1 MTGALV
7 SPVLV
12 QLILAGFAMGA
23 VYALVALGYTLIW
36 NAVGVVNFAQGD
48 LVMLGAFVAVGT
60 LADTLHL
67 PLVLNLV
74 ATLVVMAAFGVAMAT
89 FVYRPVRNAPQLAAI
104 VATLGLSMLLQN
116 IVVMIWGPEP
126 LSFQGPLGTQTVT
139 VLGARIYAQYLLIL
153 VTLLLLMAAQEGMFR
168 FTSIGRAMRATAQD
182 PEAAR
187 LMGIPTTRVVATIFA
202 YAAMLAGLAGWLLS
216 PLFYVSA
223 DMGGKISLDAFAA
236 CILGGFGS
244 IPGALI
250 GGLLLGLTE
259 SLGSFYISSEYI
271 DVIAFGILFAVLVIR
286 PEGIFGEPQ
295 LERP

>member
-1 MTGALV
+1 MSSGFI
-7 SPVLV
+7 SPVVV

-36 NAVGVVNFAQGD
+36 NAVGVVNFAQGE
-48 LVMLGAFVAVGT
+48 LVMLGAFIAVGT
-60 LADTLHL
+60 LANLLHL
-67 PLVLNLV
+67 PLALNLLG
-74 ATLVVMAAFGVAMAT
+74 TLGAMAVFGVAMAT
-89 FVYRPVRNAPQLAAI
+89 FVYRPVRNAPQLSAI

-116 IVVMIWGPEP
+116 VVVLIWGPEP
-126 LSFQGPLGTQTVT
+126 LSFAGPLGTMTIT
-139 VLGARIYAQYLLIL
+139 VLGAKIYAQYLLIL
-153 VTLLLLMAAQEGMFR
+153 ATLLLLMAAQEGMFR

-182 PEAAR
+182 AEAAR
-187 LMGIPTTRVVATIFA
+187 LMGIRTDRIVAIIFA

-223 DMGGKISLDAFAA
+223 DMGGRVSLDAFAA

-250 GGLLLGLTE
+250 GGLLLGLIE

-271 DVIAFGILFAVLVIR
+271 DVIAFGILFAMLVIR
-286 PEGIFGEPQ
+286 PEGLFGEPQ

>member
-1 MTGALV
+1 MSSGIV
-7 SPVLV
+7 SPVLI

-36 NAVGVVNFAQGD
+36 NAVGVVNFAQGE

-60 LADTLHL
+60 FANVLHL
-67 PLVLNLV
+67 PLALNLLG
-74 ATLVVMAAFGVAMAT
+74 TLAAMAVFGVLVAT
-89 FVYRPVRNAPQLAAI
+89 FVYRPVRNAPQLSAI

-116 IVVMIWGPEP
+116 VVVLIWGPEP
-126 LSFQGPLGTQTVT
+126 LSFQGPLDTQTVT
-139 VLGARIYAQYLLIL
+139 ILGAKIYAQYVLIL
-153 VTLLLLMAAQEGMFR
+153 LTLLLLMAAQEGMFR

-182 PEAAR
+182 AEAAR
-187 LMGIPTTRVVATIFA
+187 LMGIRTNRIVALIFA
-202 YAAMLAGLAGWLLS
+202 YASMLAGLAGWLLS

-223 DMGGKISLDAFAA
+223 DMGGKVSLDAFAA

-250 GGLLLGLTE
+250 GGLLLGLIE

-271 DVIAFGILFAVLVIR
+271 DVIAFGILFAMLVVR

>member
-1 MTGALV
+1 MSVTLV
-7 SPVLV
+7 SPVVV

-60 LADTLHL
+60 LANLMHL
-67 PLVLNLV
+67 PLALNLLG
-74 ATLVVMAAFGVAMAT
+74 TLAVMALFGVAMAN
-89 FVYRPVRNAPQLAAI
+89 FVYRPVRNRPQLAAI

-116 IVVMIWGPEP
+116 VVVLIWGPQP
-126 LSFQGPLGTQTVT
+126 LSFDGPLGTRTVT
-139 VLGARIYAQYLLIL
+139 VLGARIYAQYILIL
-153 VTLLLLMAAQEGMFR
+153 GALLLLMAVQEGMFR

-182 PEAAR
+182 AEAAR
-187 LMGIPTTRVVATIFA
+187 LMGIRTNRVVAIIFA
-202 YAAMLAGLAGWLLS
+202 YAAMLAGLAGWLLA

-223 DMGGKISLDAFAA
+223 DMGGKVSLDAFAA

-250 GGLLLGLTE
+250 GGLLLGLIE
-259 SLGSFYISSEYI
+259 SLGAFYVSSEYI
-271 DVIAFGILFAVLVIR
+271 DVIAFGILFAMLVVR

>member
-1 MTGALV
+1 MI
-7 SPVLV
+7 SPVLT
-12 QLILAGFAMGA
+12 QLVLAGFAMGA

-67 PLVLNLV
+67 PLGLNLV
-74 ATLVVMAAFGVAMAT
+74 GTLAAMAIFGVAMAY
-89 FVYRPVRNAPQLAAI
+89 FVYRPVRNAPQLSAI

-116 IVVMIWGPEP
+116 VVVLIWGPEP
-126 LSFQGPLGTQTVT
+126 LSFHGPLGTSTVN
-139 VLGARIYAQYLLIL
+139 VLGAKIYAQYLLIL
-153 VTLLLLMAAQEGMFR
+153 GTLLVLMAAQELMFR
-168 FTSIGRAMRATAQD
+168 FTPIGRAMRATAQD
-182 PEAAR
+182 AEAAR
-187 LMGIPTTRVVATIFA
+187 LMGIRTNRVVAIIFA

-223 DMGGKISLDAFAA
+223 DMGGKVSLDAFAA

-250 GGLLLGLTE
+250 GGLLLGLVE
-259 SLGSFYISSEYI
+259 SLGSFYISSAYI
-271 DVIAFGILFAVLVIR
+271 DVIAFGILFAMLVVR

>member
-1 MTGALV
+1 MTGALI

-12 QLILAGFAMGA
+12 QLILAGFATGA

-60 LADTLHL
+60 LANSLHL
-67 PLVLNLV
+67 PLAL
-74 ATLVVMAAFGVAMAT
+74 TLVGTLGVMGIFGLAVAT
-89 FVYRPVRNAPQLAAI
+89 FVYRPVRNRPQLAAI

-116 IVVMIWGPEP
+116 VVVLIWGPEP
-126 LSFQGPLGTQTVT
+126 LSFAGPFGTETVN
-139 VLGARIYAQYLLIL
+139 VLGAKIYAQYLLIL
-153 VTLLLLMAAQEGMFR
+153 GTLLLLMALQEGMFR

-182 PEAAR
+182 AQAAR
-187 LMGIPTTRVVATIFA
+187 LMGMRTTRIVAIIFA
-202 YAAMLAGLAGWLLS
+202 YASMLAGLAGWLLS

-223 DMGGKISLDAFAA
+223 DMGGKVSLDAFAA

-250 GGLLLGLTE
+250 GGLLLGLIE

-271 DVIAFGILFAVLVIR
+271 DVIAFGILFAMLVVR

>member
-1 MTGALV
+1 MSSMLI
-7 SPVLV
+7 

-48 LVMLGAFVAVGT
+48 IVMLGAFVAVGS
-60 LADTLHL
+60 LANALHL
-67 PLVLNLV
+67 PLALNLIG
-74 ATLVVMAAFGVAMAT
+74 TLAVMAAFGVAMAR
-89 FVYRPVRNAPQLAAI
+89 FVYHPVRNAPQLSAI
-104 VATLGLSMLLQN
+104 VATLGLSMVLQN
-116 IVVMIWGPEP
+116 AVVLIWGPEP
-126 LSFQGPLGTQTVT
+126 LSFAGPLGNATLTIF
-139 VLGARIYAQYLLIL
+139 GAKIYAQYVLIL
-153 VTLLLLMAAQEGMFR
+153 VTLLLLMAAQEGIFR

-182 PEAAR
+182 AEAAR
-187 LMGIPTTRVVATIFA
+187 LMGIPTRRIIAIIFA
-202 YAAMLAGLAGWLLS
+202 YASMLAGLAGWLLS

-223 DMGGKISLDAFAA
+223 DMGGKVSLDAFAA

-250 GGLLLGLTE
+250 GGLLLGVME

-271 DVIAFGILFAVLVIR
+271 DVIAFGVLFAMLVVR